1 MLNSSSGHRF
11 KGRARRS
18 DRLELLAGSVERRDL
33 RRRRTRAVFHH
44 AVVVVVR
51 RGREPE
57 DERLTG
63 ERIGHRR
70 RTGARR
76 SASVLLPNHILKL
89 AKLIVS
95 RLDLISSRRLE
106 IRRLEPSLQSF
117 PKITEFLTEI

>member
-33 RRRRTRAVFHH
+33 RRRGAGHH
-44 AVVVVVR
+44 HVVVVVR

-63 ERIGHRR
+63 ERLLATKSRQNFLEQLHSFAFPL
-70 RTGARR
+70 RT
-76 SASVLLPNHILKL
+76 
-89 AKLIVS
+89 AKL
-95 RLDLISSRRLE
+95 LAW
-106 IRRLEPSLQSF
+106 
-117 PKITEFLTEI
+117 